1 MKTKSKFAL
10 LGFFSLA
17 LNGGWNLASG
27 HAQMEKL
34 RVAYSAISPT
44 QLHGVIPLEA
54 GFYKKNGLDVELI
67 LFSGA
72 PLAVSA
78 MIAGETPII
87 QAAAVGVVN
96 SQINGSDA
104 VLLTG
109 AINRFPYQLYVDKTI
124 LRIQD
129 LKGKKFGIARIGAGD
144 HSSATIVLK
153 NQGLDPKDLT
163 FVQVG
168 SVPTRLAA
176 LIGGSIQATLLIPPE
191 TLQGKEAGF
200 RMLLDFTELDV
211 EYQHTGIATT
221 RAFIKKKPDI
231 VRRFVKSYV
240 EGVHY
245 ILTNPVGT
253 KKIMRKFLKAKS
265 DAAIDETY
273 DGLVLKVTRRVPYPT
288 DQGIQ
293 VILDQLKATVPA
305 AAKARPEDFT
315 DTSFLKQLEGSGYI
329 ASMYRNA
336 EGIR

>member
-1 MKTKSKFAL
+1 MNKQL
-10 LGFFSLA
+10 SLA
-17 LNGGWNLASG
+17 LIGLFSGVLNLGFGWEIVNGQTQL
-27 HAQMEKL
+27 EKL

-44 QLHGVIPLEA
+44 QIHGVVPLEA
-54 GFYKKNGLDVELI
+54 GLYKKNGLDVELV

-104 VLLTG
+104 ILLTG

-124 LRIQD
+124 TRIQD

-144 HSSATIVLK
+144 HSSAMIVLK
-153 NQGLDPKDLT
+153 RQGLDPQKDLT

-176 LIGGSIQATLLIPPE
+176 LVGGSIQATLLIPPE
-191 TLQGKEAGF
+191 TLQAKQAGF
-200 RMLLDFTELDV
+200 KMLLDFTALDV

-221 RAFIKKKPDI
+221 RSFVRNKPDI
-231 VRRFVKSYV
+231 VRRFVKAYV
-240 EGVHY
+240 EGIHY

-253 KKIMRKFLKAKS
+253 KKIMRKFLKAKNE
-265 DAAIDETY
+265 AAIDETY
-273 DGLVLKVTRRVPYPT
+273 EGLVLKVTSRIPYPT
-288 DQGIQ
+288 YEGIQ
-293 VILDQLKATVPA
+293 LILDQLKAPA
-305 AAKARPEDFT
+305 AAEADPKDFT
-315 DTSFLKQLEGSGYI
+315 DISFLKELENSGYI
-329 ASMYRNA
+329 AKMYR
-336 EGIR
+336 